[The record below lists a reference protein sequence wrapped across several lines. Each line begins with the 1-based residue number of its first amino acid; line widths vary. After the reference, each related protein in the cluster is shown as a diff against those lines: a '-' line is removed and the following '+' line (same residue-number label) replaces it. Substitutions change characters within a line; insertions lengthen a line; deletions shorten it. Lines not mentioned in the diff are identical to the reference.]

1 MAMIGRKQPAVPAT
15 PDRTKRSRPALAGGG
30 SGGGG
35 PRTPVAEAGSTG
47 RGSRLRGNIRDIMS
61 ELRKVTW
68 PTREETRNLT
78 IVVIGISATVGL
90 ALAAL
95 DYILSSLYN
104 LIGSL

>member
-1 MAMIGRKQPAVPAT
+1 MAMIGRKQPTVPAT
-15 PDRTKRSRPALAGGG
+15 PDRTKSARPAVAGRG
-30 SGGGG
+30 SGGG
-35 PRTPVAEAGSTG
+35 PRTPVADASSTG

-95 DYILSSLYN
+95 DYVLSSLYN
-104 LIGSL
+104 LLG